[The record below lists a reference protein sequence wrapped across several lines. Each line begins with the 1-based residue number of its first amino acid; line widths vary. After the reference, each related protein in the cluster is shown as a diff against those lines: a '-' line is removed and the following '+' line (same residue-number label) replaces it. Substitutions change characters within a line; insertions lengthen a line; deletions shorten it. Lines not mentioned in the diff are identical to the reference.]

1 MNFVNYELSDFHTRT
16 DCQPVSQPATEKKS
30 DQYRLACHRTRQKV
44 RNTWPASPCITPCL
58 EMPAMSFHVTP
69 IWLYDVAT
77 AVTFAGP
84 TSGTETKVFTMIRHH
99 AFYSRYFTCFFFFL
113 FSLLCDIAA
122 VPEHLTTTP
131 TRIFSRMLL
140 FSVSSTA
147 TTERTGSRRQQS
159 TAKFCMLNLLPE
171 SFYLVC
177 TNTVLISQLI
187 QLDSSHHQ
195 LSLNREGSFSAP
207 QMISQPVS
215 SIFPCS
221 PLPSGIWRIPA
232 LSIS

>member
-1 MNFVNYELSDFHTRT
+1 
-16 DCQPVSQPATEKKS
+16 
-30 DQYRLACHRTRQKV
+30 
-44 RNTWPASPCITPCL
+44 
-58 EMPAMSFHVTP
+58 MSFHVTS

-99 AFYSRYFTCFFFFL
+99 AFYSRYFSFFSVFFFL

-177 TNTVLISQLI
+177 TNTLLISQLI

-195 LSLNREGSFSAP
+195 LSLNREGRWGTTDDFATSFLQFPLFSTALWDLP
-207 QMISQPVS
+207 NSRPVHSLMLS
-215 SIFPCS
+215 SNLFLCLPCLL
-221 PLPSGIWRIPA
+221 PLFTVPCKMVLARPNERET
-232 LSIS
+232 